1 MAIPAGPHCASFT
14 WVVLTMGTLYV
25 VGTPIGNLEDI
36 TLRAVRIL
44 QDVQLIA
51 AEDTRKARILLERH
65 AIHTPVTSFFEGNE
79 RYKLNAILD
88 ALAAG
93 DVALISEAGMPGI
106 SDPGYPLI
114 QATIAHGIP
123 VVPIPGP
130 SAHTAALVVSG
141 LPTDSF
147 CFLGFLPRKKS
158 EREARLAEVA
168 ALRATL
174 VCYEAPHRLRATL
187 EALHAIL
194 GNRAIALCRELTK
207 HYEEVWRG
215 DVAGALAHIAE
226 TPPRGEYTLVIAGAP
241 EDVTRWGTEEVRM
254 ALAERIA
261 AGLSR
266 SQAAR
271 EVAALSGWSRR
282 DIYDL

>member
-1 MAIPAGPHCASFT
+1 
-14 WVVLTMGTLYV
+14 MGTLYV

-36 TLRAVRIL
+36 TLRAVRTL
-44 QDVQLIA
+44 QEVLLIA
-51 AEDTRKARILLERH
+51 AEDTRKARILLDRH
-65 AIHTPVTSFFEGNE
+65 AIRTPVTSFFEGNE
-79 RYKLNAILD
+79 RFKIDALLE

-114 QATIAHGIP
+114 QAAIAQGIP
-123 VVPIPGP
+123 VVPVPGP

-141 LPTDSF
+141 LPTDRF
-147 CFLGFLPRKKS
+147 CFLGFLPRKKA

-168 ALRATL
+168 ALRVTL

-187 EALHAIL
+187 EALHVTL

-215 DVAGALAHIAE
+215 DVAGALLHVAE

-241 EDVTRWGTEEVRM
+241 DDFARWDVEQVRA

-261 AGLSR
+261 GGLSR

-282 DIYDL
+282 DVYALEA

>member
-1 MAIPAGPHCASFT
+1 MI
-14 WVVLTMGTLYV
+14 GTLYV

-36 TLRAVRIL
+36 TLRAIRVL

-51 AEDTRKARILLERH
+51 AEDTRKARILLDRH
-65 AIHTPVTSFFEGNE
+65 AIRTPVTSFFEGNE
-79 RYKLNAILD
+79 RYKTEAILET
-88 ALAAG
+88 LASG

-114 QATIAHGIP
+114 QAAIAQQIP

-130 SAHTAALVVSG
+130 SAHTAALIVSG
-141 LPTDSF
+141 LPTDRF

-158 EREARLAEVA
+158 EREARLQEVA
-168 ALRATL
+168 ALPVTL
-174 VCYEAPHRLRATL
+174 VCYEAPHRLPATL
-187 EALHAIL
+187 KALHAVL

-226 TPPRGEYTLVIAGAP
+226 NPPRGEYTLVIAGAS
-241 EDVTRWGTEEVRM
+241 EDAARWDVDQVRATLVDCM
-254 ALAERIA
+254 AG
-261 AGLSR
+261 GLSR

-282 DIYDL
+282 DVYDLVT

>member
-1 MAIPAGPHCASFT
+1 
-14 WVVLTMGTLYV
+14 MGTLYV

-36 TLRAVRIL
+36 TLRAIRVL

-51 AEDTRKARILLERH
+51 AEDTRKARILLDRH
-65 AIHTPVTSFFEGNE
+65 TVRTPVTSFFEGNE
-79 RYKLNAILD
+79 RYKIDAIL
-88 ALAAG
+88 ATLATG

-114 QATIAHGIP
+114 QAAIAQHIP

-130 SAHTAALVVSG
+130 SAHTAALIVSG
-141 LPTDSF
+141 LPTDRF

-158 EREARLAEVA
+158 ERETRLVEVA
-168 ALRATL
+168 ALRMTL
-174 VCYEAPHRLRATL
+174 VCYEAPHRLPATL
-187 EALHAIL
+187 KALHAVL
-194 GNRAIALCRELTK
+194 GNRPIALCRELTK

-215 DVAGALAHIAE
+215 DVAGALAHIAAI
-226 TPPRGEYTLVIAGAP
+226 PPRGEYTLVIAGAP
-241 EDVTRWGTEEVRM
+241 DDAGRWEIDDVRV
-254 ALAERIA
+254 ALAERMA
-261 AGLSR
+261 DGLSR

-282 DIYDL
+282 DIYDLVT